1 MSETHEFM
9 ERFIRNQR
17 EMLNI
22 ILSRDKIKE
31 ADEEEER
38 HRKIKSMSLIYD
50 YRVPVSPIRKLHAA
64 PETSPPKAKIVRKKS
79 GSASAR
85 KVKRTTKSGDAGQGP
100 DHNFLK

>member
-50 YRVPVSPIRKLHAA
+50 YRVPVSPIRKLHA
-64 PETSPPKAKIVRKKS
+64 PSETSPPKVKISTDAFRRFKLKMR
-79 GSASAR
+79 ASFNNLSH
-85 KVKRTTKSGDAGQGP
+85 TD
-100 DHNFLK
+100 